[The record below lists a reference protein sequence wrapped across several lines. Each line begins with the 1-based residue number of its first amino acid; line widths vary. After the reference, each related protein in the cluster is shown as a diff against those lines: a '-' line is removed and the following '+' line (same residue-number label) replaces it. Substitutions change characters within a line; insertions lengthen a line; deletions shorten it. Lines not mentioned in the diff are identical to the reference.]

1 MCDSL
6 SPLTQFFMPLYFF
19 NRKGVYYVVLTDLLL
34 LLCFAII
41 SVIIFRRLR
50 LSNIVAYLFT
60 GFILGPSFLNIL
72 HAYHELELIAEFGIV
87 FLMFSL
93 GLEFSLNKLIEMRR
107 SVFGLGALQVSA
119 SFLMF
124 YFISQ
129 LFEMSWQQSFT
140 VAGILTMSS
149 TAIIVKVLSE
159 QQQLHSQ
166 TGKLSIAILIF
177 QDLAVVPFLIIIP
190 ILAMPTLETGLMSTL
205 TIAFVKGAFAV
216 VTLLAIGRWVLP
228 YFFDEMGKLRF
239 DEIFILCNLFV
250 TLFAAWFT
258 QILGLSMALGA
269 FLAGMML
276 AESHYRHQL
285 AADIRP
291 FKDILMAI
299 FFISIGTL
307 LSVDILR
314 DNLGLLLLLVM
325 GMVVAKIIAIT
336 LAALIMREKLA
347 TSLGVGIALAQM
359 GEFGFILVAL
369 ASKYDLL
376 DEQLSSLLIA
386 TGVISMSLTPLLVK
400 YSQTITR
407 EMLHHY
413 ENTFRIQKPL
423 PGQFYEHTIICGYGR
438 VGQIVSRFLR
448 AESLPFIVLDRDP
461 MRVQEAREG
470 GEKIEFGDAS
480 QREILLVAGIE
491 KAKLLIIT
499 FNDLQRSLAMLAQIR
514 ALNSK
519 VKVLVRTKNDKGLD
533 QLHEAGATE
542 VVPEVLEG
550 SLMLVAHVL
559 HLSGIPRLTILK
571 RLDAERKIKYQH
583 LHGFYY
589 GQEQHPQET
598 LWEVEKLH
606 AISLGPVSELIG
618 NLVAEF
624 HFNDISINALHR
636 QNGDKVIVSNNT
648 RFEVGDL
655 LLLQGEKNELLKAEK
670 ALQGQDSSRL

>member
-1 MCDSL
+1 
-6 SPLTQFFMPLYFF
+6 
-19 NRKGVYYVVLTDLLL
+19 VLIDLLL
-34 LLCFAII
+34 LLFFAII
-41 SVIIFRRLR
+41 SVVIFRRLR

-60 GFILGPSFLNIL
+60 GVVLGPSLLNLL
-72 HAYHELELIAEFGIV
+72 HSYHEIELIAEFGIV

-107 SVFGLGALQVSA
+107 SVFGLGALQVIF
-119 SFLMF
+119 SFIIF

-129 LFEMSWQQSFT
+129 IFAMSWQQSFT

-149 TAIIVKVLSE
+149 TAIIVKVLSD

-166 TGKLSIAILIF
+166 TGKLSIAILLF

-190 ILAMPTLETGLMSTL
+190 IIAMPELDTGLANVL
-205 TIAFVKGAFAV
+205 TVAVIKGAFAV
-216 VTLLAIGRWVLP
+216 VVLLGIGRWVLP
-228 YFFDEMGKLRF
+228 RFFEEVGKVRF
-239 DEIFILCNLFV
+239 DEIFILSNLFV

-258 QILGLSMALGA
+258 QLLGLSMALGA

-285 AADIRP
+285 SADIRP

-307 LSVDILR
+307 LNVDILAA
-314 DNLGLLLLLVM
+314 NLWLLLL
-325 GMVVAKIIAIT
+325 MVVGMMLAKIVAIA

-347 TSLGVGIALAQM
+347 VSLGVGIALAQI

-369 ASKYDLL
+369 ASKYQLL
-376 DEQLSSLLIA
+376 GEELSSLLIA

-400 YSQTITR
+400 YSHTITR
-407 EMLHHY
+407 ELLHHY
-413 ENTFRIQKPL
+413 EKTFRLHKPL
-423 PGQFYEHTIICGYGR
+423 PGQFAEHTIICGYGR

-461 MRVQEAREG
+461 MRVKEARVG
-470 GEKIEFGDAS
+470 GEQIEFGDAS
-480 QREILLVAGIE
+480 RREILLIAGIE

-499 FNDLQRSLAMLAQIR
+499 FDDLQRSLALLTQIR
-514 ALNSK
+514 AINSD
-519 VKVLVRTKNDKGLD
+519 VKVLVRTTDDRGLD
-533 QLHEAGATE
+533 QLQEAGATE

-550 SLMLVAHVL
+550 SLMLVANVL
-559 HLSGIPRLTILK
+559 YLSGIPRKRILR

-589 GQEQHPQET
+589 GQESQSEQSAWH
-598 LWEVEKLH
+598 VEKLH
-606 AISLGPVSELIG
+606 AVTLPMVSDLIG
-618 NLVAEF
+618 SLVLQF
-624 HFNDISINALHR
+624 HFNAVSIKSLHR
-636 QNGDKVIVSNNT
+636 KDGAEVAITDES
-648 RFEVGDL
+648 RFEAGDV
-655 LLLQGEKNELLKAEK
+655 LLLQGDKNTLLKVEQVLK
-670 ALQGQDSSRL
+670 GDS

>member
-1 MCDSL
+1 M
-6 SPLTQFFMPLYFF
+6 
-19 NRKGVYYVVLTDLLL
+19 LTDLLL
-34 LLCFAII
+34 LLFFAII
-41 SVIIFRRLR
+41 SVLIFRRLR

-60 GFILGPSFLNIL
+60 GFVLGPSLLNFL
-72 HAYHELELIAEFGIV
+72 HSYHEIELIAEFGIV

-93 GLEFSLNKLIEMRR
+93 GLEFSLNKLIAMRR
-107 SVFGLGALQVSA
+107 SVFGIGALQVVA

-124 YFISQ
+124 YFICQ
-129 LFEMSWQQSFT
+129 LFVMSWQSSFT

-149 TAIIVKVLSE
+149 TAIIVKVLSD

-166 TGKLSIAILIF
+166 TGKLAIAILLF

-190 ILAMPTLETGLMSTL
+190 IIAMPDLQVDLATALS
-205 TIAFVKGAFAV
+205 IAVVKGAFAV
-216 VTLLAIGRWVLP
+216 AVLLAIGRWVLP
-228 YFFDEMGKLRF
+228 RFFDEMGKLRF
-239 DEIFILCNLFV
+239 EEVFILCNLFV

-258 QILGLSMALGA
+258 QLLGLSMALGA

-307 LSVDILR
+307 LSFDILL
-314 DNLGLLLLLVM
+314 DNLGLLLL
-325 GMVVAKIIAIT
+325 MVVGMMMAKILTIT
-336 LAALIMREKLA
+336 LAALIMREKLS

-369 ASKYDLL
+369 ASKYQLL
-376 DEQLSSLLIA
+376 SEQLSSLLIA

-407 EMLHHY
+407 ELLHHY
-413 ENTFRIQKPL
+413 EKAFRLHKTL
-423 PGQFYEHTIICGYGR
+423 PGQFSGHTIICGYGR
-438 VGQIVSRFLR
+438 VGQIISRFLR

-461 MRVQEAREG
+461 MRVKEAIEG
-470 GEKIEFGDAS
+470 GEQIEFGDAS
-480 QREILLVAGIE
+480 QRDILLIAGIE

-499 FNDLQRSLAMLAQIR
+499 FNDLQRSLSMLGQIR
-514 ALNSK
+514 ALNAD
-519 VKVLVRTKNDKGLD
+519 VKVLVRTKDDKGID
-533 QLHEAGATE
+533 QLQEAGASE

-559 HLSGIPRLTILK
+559 HLSGIPRNKILK
-571 RLDAERKIKYQH
+571 RLDSERKTKYQH

-589 GQEQHPQET
+589 GQDSLTEHGGWT
-598 LWEVEKLH
+598 IEKLH
-606 AISLGPVSELIG
+606 AVILLQVSDLVGSLV
-618 NLVAEF
+618 VEF
-624 HFNDISINALHR
+624 HFNQVSIKSLHR
-636 QNGDKVIVSNNT
+636 ENGKQVSIDDQT
-648 RFEVGDL
+648 LFQAGDVV
-655 LLLQGEKNELLKAEK
+655 LLQGDKNALLKVEK
-670 ALQGQDSSRL
+670 ILQGKD